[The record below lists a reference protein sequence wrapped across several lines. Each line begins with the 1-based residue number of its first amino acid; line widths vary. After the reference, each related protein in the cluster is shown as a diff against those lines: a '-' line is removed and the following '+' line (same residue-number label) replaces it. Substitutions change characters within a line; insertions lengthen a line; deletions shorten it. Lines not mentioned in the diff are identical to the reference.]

1 MGKRLFDDRVKE
13 LICKKMEELGA
24 EITQEQVIE
33 IIEPYVEDEINI
45 AKLKES
51 YKKTIANR
59 LISSFRDDKG
69 LRDWYAIREKSISR
83 YINIE
88 QTTNVKDLEIVD
100 TSIENRIAGLRASKN
115 KVNKI
120 FKQIA
125 GQISMDELSRQ

>member
-1 MGKRLFDDRVKE
+1 MGKRLFDGRVKE

-51 YKKTIANR
+51 YKKTIA
-59 LISSFRDDKG
+59 
-69 LRDWYAIREKSISR
+69 
-83 YINIE
+83 
-88 QTTNVKDLEIVD
+88 
-100 TSIENRIAGLRASKN
+100 GLRASKN

-125 GQISMDELSRQ
+125 GQISMDELSRR